1 MNNCK
6 KGYEN
11 SACNPN
17 DDVGGAHRPSI
28 EMDRVDGTAMNEVV
42 VTGCCGG
49 GLDGKSNHQ
58 SGDQSPE
65 DGSPDTCQP
74 KCPAVRSS
82 PWDPL
87 KTRIAAVLTIAMVV
101 WVLIGI
107 IVKNL

>member
-1 MNNCK
+1 MNNWK
-6 KGYEN
+6 KVYEN

-49 GLDGKSNHQ
+49 GLNGKRNHQ

-74 KCPAVRSS
+74 KCPAVKSS

-101 WVLIGI
+101 WVLIGV